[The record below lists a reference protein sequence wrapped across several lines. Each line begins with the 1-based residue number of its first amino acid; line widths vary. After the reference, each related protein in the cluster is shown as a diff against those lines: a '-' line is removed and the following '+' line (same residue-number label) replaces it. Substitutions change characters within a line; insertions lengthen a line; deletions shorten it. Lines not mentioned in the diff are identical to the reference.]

1 MADLKNSALGREV
14 DYPQEYEPS
23 VLFPVPRAD
32 NRQAFG
38 LTDWPYYGFD
48 LWNAYELSWLNDKGL
63 PQVGMAIIEL
73 PAQSPNIIESKSLK
87 LYLNSFNMT
96 RLSGT
101 EELHNLLVQ
110 DLSRVSGGPVSVR
123 LLNVDDYQQAA
134 LLDKEAAVLLDTQ
147 DIAIDDYEVDS
158 SLLQVNTDEYREEMV
173 YSHLLRS
180 NCPVTGQPDWGTL
193 FIAYAGPALSHE
205 ALLKYIC
212 SFRSHTEFHEHC
224 VERVFMDILALGTFD
239 QLTVTAKYVRR
250 GGLDIN
256 PCRSLHEHRPDMGRL
271 ARQ

>member
-38 LTDWPYYGFD
+38 ITDWPYYGFD
-48 LWNAYELSWLNDKGL
+48 LWNVYELSWLNDNGL

-96 RLSGT
+96 RLSGR

-110 DLSRVSGGPVSVR
+110 DLSRVAGAPVTVR
-123 LLNVDDYQQAA
+123 LLSVNDYQAA
-134 LLDKEAAVLLDTQ
+134 VALQEDSGVLLDAQ
-147 DIAIDDYEVDS
+147 DVSIDTYDVDA
-158 SLLQVNTDEYREEMV
+158 SLLRVNSAEYREEMV

-193 FIAYAGPALSHE
+193 FIAYAGPALDHE
-205 ALLKYIC
+205 ALLRYVC

-224 VERVFMDILALGTFD
+224 VERVFMDILALGSFD